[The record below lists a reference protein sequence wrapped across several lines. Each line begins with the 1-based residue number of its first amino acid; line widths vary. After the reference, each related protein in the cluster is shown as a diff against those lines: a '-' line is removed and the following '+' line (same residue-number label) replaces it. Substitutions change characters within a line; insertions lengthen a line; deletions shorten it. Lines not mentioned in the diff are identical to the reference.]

1 MIVRFQNLNSTSKPK
16 GDLFQTKK
24 TLGRADRTE
33 EGKTDEAKRSKL
45 KLYILKKGKVC
56 YSLPLPFFLL
66 LYFDVISNIS

>member
-1 MIVRFQNLNSTSKPK
+1 MIVRFQSLNSISKPK

-33 EGKTDEAKRSKL
+33 EGKTDEAKRRSKL
-45 KLYILKKGKVC
+45 KLYILETGKVC

-66 LYFDVISNIS
+66 LYFDIII

>member
-1 MIVRFQNLNSTSKPK
+1 MIVRFQSLNSTSKPK

-33 EGKTDEAKRSKL
+33 EGKSDEAKRRSKL
-45 KLYILKKGKVC
+45 KLYLLKKGKVC

-66 LYFDVISNIS
+66 LYFDIII

>member
-1 MIVRFQNLNSTSKPK
+1 MIVRFQSLNSTSKPK

-33 EGKTDEAKRSKL
+33 EGKTDEAKRRSKL
-45 KLYILKKGKVC
+45 KLYILKKDKVC

-66 LYFDVISNIS
+66 LYFDIII

>member
-1 MIVRFQNLNSTSKPK
+1 MIVRFQSLNSTSEPK

-33 EGKTDEAKRSKL
+33 EGKTDEAKRRSKL
-45 KLYILKKGKVC
+45 KLYILEKGKVC

-66 LYFDVISNIS
+66 LYFDIII

>member
-1 MIVRFQNLNSTSKPK
+1 MIVRFQSLNSISKPK

-33 EGKTDEAKRSKL
+33 EGKTDEAKRRSKL
-45 KLYILKKGKVC
+45 KLYILEKGKVC

-66 LYFDVISNIS
+66 LYFDIII